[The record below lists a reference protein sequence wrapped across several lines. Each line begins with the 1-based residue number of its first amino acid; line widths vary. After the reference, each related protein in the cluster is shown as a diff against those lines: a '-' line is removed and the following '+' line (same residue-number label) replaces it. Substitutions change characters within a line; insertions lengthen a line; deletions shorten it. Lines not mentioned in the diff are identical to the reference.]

1 MVVTSIVFSMI
12 MRWPIKSFAVF
23 LFSGL
28 VPWILFSNCLA
39 QGTQA
44 LLNNEGLIK
53 KVYVPKQIF
62 VVSVTVGLLIDAF
75 FSTIALFIMV
85 LAIGAPLTWSLVV
98 LPINFLLLFFF
109 SLGLALALS
118 VATVYF
124 RDLPNIV
131 GVLLQAGYYLTP
143 ILYPLS
149 MVPERFRWMFD
160 LNPMTA
166 FVEIFR
172 SPIYEGVFPA
182 MNTYLTVAALALVSF
197 LFGMFIFRRFD
208 RHIVFRL

>member
-75 FSTIALFIMV
+75 FSTIALFLMV

>member
-143 ILYPLS
+143 ILYPIS